1 MERITIV
8 TDSTCNIP
16 STLVEKYDISIIP
29 LTLLWG
35 DESYLDG
42 IDVDADTFYRWLQ
55 EREEFPTTS
64 QPSVG
69 VFINFFNDVA
79 ERLQTDTILGI
90 FVSSKL
96 SGTLASATQAKAELP
111 NLNIELLDSAYFSMG
126 LGFQVLIAAQAA
138 EEGMAMDAI
147 LERVHRTRES
157 MKFVF
162 SVDTLEYLHRGGRI
176 GGAARLLGTMLNL
189 KPLLTIEDGRV
200 EPLEKV
206 RSRQRSL
213 KRMIEI
219 AEQHLAGRT
228 PTALAIMQADTQ
240 QEEVD
245 MVAAW
250 VKERL
255 RPAEIYTVALSPVV
269 GTHSGPGTIGIGYY
283 TE

>member
-1 MERITIV
+1 MGRIAVV

-16 STLVEKYDISIIP
+16 AELIEKYNIPVIP

-35 DESYLDG
+35 DDSYLDG

-69 VFINFFNDVA
+69 AAMEFFQRCS
-79 ERLQTDTILGI
+79 ERLETDTILGI

-96 SGTLASATQAKAELP
+96 SGTLNSATQAKAELP
-111 NLNIELLDSAYFSMG
+111 DLNIELIDSEYFSLG
-126 LGFQVLIAAQAA
+126 LGFQVLVAARAV
-138 EEGMAMDAI
+138 EEGLEMEAI
-147 LERVHRTRES
+147 IERVKRTRES

-162 SVDTLEYLHRGGRI
+162 AVDTLEYLHRGGRI

-189 KPLLTIEDGRV
+189 KPLLTLVDGRV

-213 KRMIEI
+213 KRVIDIVE
-219 AEQHLAGRT
+219 ENLAGRH
-228 PTALAIMQADTQ
+228 PAGIAVMQAGVKP
-240 QEEVD
+240 EEV
-245 MVAAW
+245 ALIEGW
-250 VKERL
+250 VQERFHPEEL
-255 RPAEIYTVALSPVV
+255 LTVTLSPVV
-269 GTHSGPGTIGIGYY
+269 GTHSGPGSIGMGYY
-283 TE
+283 IE

>member
-1 MERITIV
+1 MGRIAIV

-16 STLVEKYDISIIP
+16 PALVEKYNISIIP

-42 IDVDADTFYRWLQ
+42 VDVDADTFYRWLQ

-69 VFINFFNDVA
+69 ASINFFNDVA
-79 ERLQTDTILGI
+79 RRLQTDTILGI

-96 SGTLASATQAKAELP
+96 SGTLASAIQAKAELP
-111 NLNIELLDSAYFSMG
+111 DLNIELLDSEYFSMG
-126 LGFQVLIAAQAA
+126 LGFQVLVAAQAA
-138 EEGMAMDAI
+138 EEGLAMEAI
-147 LERVHRTRES
+147 LERVQHTRNR

-189 KPLLTIEDGRV
+189 KPILTIEDGRV

-228 PTALAIMQADTQ
+228 PVALAIMQAGVDQ
-240 QEEVD
+240 NEVAT
-245 MVAAW
+245 VTAW

-255 RPAEIYTVALSPVV
+255 RPAEIHTVVLSPVV